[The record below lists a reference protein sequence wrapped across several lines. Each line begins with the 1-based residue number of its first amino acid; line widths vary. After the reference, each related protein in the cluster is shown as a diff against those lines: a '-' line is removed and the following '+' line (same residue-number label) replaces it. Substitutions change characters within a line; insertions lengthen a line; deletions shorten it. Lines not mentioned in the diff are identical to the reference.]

1 MCLIPEMY
9 KSYYK
14 LDGFLSFQAAIGN
27 IQLDWEKLLQ
37 SDLGLSDLGFRSLLY
52 NRQEMQDGAYLEDK
66 EKKPVATLRAV
77 FENEPR
83 ELG

>member
-1 MCLIPEMY
+1 MIP
-9 KSYYK
+9 
-14 LDGFLSFQAAIGN
+14 FLYNVDTLNIFQAAIDR

-52 NRQEMQDGAYLEDK
+52 NRHEMQDGAYLEDG
-66 EKKPVATLRAV
+66 EKKPIATLRAV